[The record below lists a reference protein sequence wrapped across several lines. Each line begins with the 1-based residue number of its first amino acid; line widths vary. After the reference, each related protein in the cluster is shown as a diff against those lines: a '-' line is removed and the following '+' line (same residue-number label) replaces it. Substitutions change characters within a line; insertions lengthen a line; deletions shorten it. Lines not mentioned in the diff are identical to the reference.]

1 MKILIN
7 EVKVRSVRG
16 EENDCSVI
24 AIMAV
29 TGCTYKQAWEAL
41 HEVGRT
47 KGRGATPLQ
56 IGLAL
61 KSLGWAA
68 MGFVPMNKVTLAKL
82 IKTRPKGRFI
92 AYTMNHAVAVKD
104 GAVYNTYPIHGKTL
118 IVGFFDIKEAV

>member
-7 EVKVRSVRG
+7 EVKVRSVRN
-16 EENDCSVI
+16 EKNDCSVI

-61 KSLGWAA
+61 KSLGWAS

-82 IKTRPKGRFI
+82 IKDRSKGRII
-92 AYTMNHAVAVKD
+92 AYTQDHAIAIKD
-104 GAVYNTYPIHGKTL
+104 GAIYNAYPIHGKTL
-118 IVGFFDIKEAV
+118 IKGFIEITEAA